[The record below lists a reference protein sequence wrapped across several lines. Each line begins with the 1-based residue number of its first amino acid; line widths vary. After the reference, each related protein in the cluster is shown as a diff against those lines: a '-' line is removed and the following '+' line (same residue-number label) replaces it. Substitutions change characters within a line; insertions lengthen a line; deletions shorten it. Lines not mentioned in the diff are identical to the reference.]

1 MVKRVLPLYV
11 SRFGKYL
18 YFRKNGRLTRMPD
31 DPAST
36 EFAREYARL
45 RSGHAGT
52 KGKRT
57 IKALIARYTRDELHK
72 KAKNTQTAYRR
83 AFRYL
88 EEKIG
93 DYDPVK
99 IRRAHVID
107 MQAAS
112 ADKPATANRRLE
124 ALSVLLTHAIELEW
138 ITVNPAKGVA
148 RLKSKRPARQPWP
161 ADLVDA
167 ARDTADAE
175 TLLLFELLI
184 GTGQRINDV
193 LAMQWAHLSEDG
205 IAVRQSKTGAQL
217 VIPLTDRLA
226 SVIDAAPRRGLFI
239 AALPDGRPM
248 AYQTAWK
255 RLHDLRTA
263 IGAEAYDNHALRY
276 TAAAEIASIPGMSLE
291 HVRAITG
298 HTSDQMAR
306 LYSFK
311 ANQIAR
317 AREAQ
322 KNRR

>member
-1 MVKRVLPLYV
+1 MVRKHLPKYV
-11 SRFGKYL
+11 MRSGKYL
-18 YFRKNGRLTRMPD
+18 YFRKDGRLERLPD

-36 EFAREYARL
+36 DFAREYARL
-45 RSGHAGT
+45 RSGHAST

-57 IKALIARYTRDELHK
+57 IKALIARYTAHK
-72 KAKNTQTAYRR
+72 LPEKAKNTQISYRR

-93 DYDPVK
+93 TYDPTE
-99 IRRAHVID
+99 IRRAHIID
-107 MQAAS
+107 MQTAN

-124 ALSVLLTHAIELEW
+124 ALSVLLTYAVHLEW
-138 ITVNPAKGVA
+138 IQVNPCKDVA

-167 ARDTADAE
+167 ARANAE
-175 TLLLFELLI
+175 PDILLLFELLI

-193 LAMQWAHLSEDG
+193 LAMQWAHLSRDG
-205 IAVRQSKTGAQL
+205 ISVRQSKTGTQL

-239 AALPDGRPM
+239 VSLPDGRPM
-248 AYQTAWK
+248 SYQSAWK

-298 HTSDQMAR
+298 HSSDQMAR

-322 KNRR
+322 KGRK

>member
-1 MVKRVLPLYV
+1 MVKRVLPKYV

-18 YFRKNGRLTRMPD
+18 YFRKDGKLHRMPD
-31 DPAST
+31 DPASV

-45 RSGHAGT
+45 RSGHEGT
-52 KGKRT
+52 KAKRT
-57 IKALIARYTRDELHK
+57 VKALIARYTRDKLPT
-72 KAKNTQTAYRR
+72 KAANTQKSYRR

-93 DYDPVK
+93 TYDPAK
-99 IRRAHVID
+99 IKRSHIID

-124 ALSVLLTHAIELEW
+124 ALSVLLTYAVHLEW
-138 ITVNPAKGVA
+138 IAVNPCQGVE
-148 RLKSKRPARQPWP
+148 RLKSKRPARQAWP
-161 ADLVDA
+161 ANLVDA
-167 ARDTADAE
+167 ARANAE
-175 TLLLFELLI
+175 PDTLLLFELLI

-193 LAMQWAHLSEDG
+193 LAMQWAHLSRDG
-205 IAVRQSKTGAQL
+205 ISVRQSKTGAEL

-226 SVIDAAPRRGLFI
+226 SVIASAPRRGLFI
-239 AALPDGRPM
+239 VSLPDGRPM

-263 IGAEAYDNHALRY
+263 IGAESYDNHALRY

-298 HTSDQMAR
+298 HSSDQMAR